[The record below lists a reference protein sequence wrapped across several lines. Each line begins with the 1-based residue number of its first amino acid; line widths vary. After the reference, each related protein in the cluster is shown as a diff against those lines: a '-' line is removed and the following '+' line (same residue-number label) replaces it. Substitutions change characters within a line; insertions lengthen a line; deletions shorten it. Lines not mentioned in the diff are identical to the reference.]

1 MVAAMELELRGIT
14 KRFPGVVAN
23 RDVSLTIRSGEV
35 LALLGENGAG
45 KSTLMNI
52 LYGLYHADEGEILID
67 GTAVTFSSPGDAIA
81 AGVGMVHQ
89 HFMLVPNFTVAENLI
104 LGVEPVGPL
113 GKLNMSKA
121 RKMVT
126 EYSDRYHLGLDPD
139 GVIEELPVGVQQR
152 VEIVKV
158 LSRHAKVVVFDEP
171 TAVLTPQE
179 IEEFFNIVAELKAAG
194 TGIVFITHKLKETLR
209 IADRIMVLRRGEVVG
224 SADPR
229 TATEDDLAE
238 MMVGRDVQLI
248 VDKSVASPG
257 ADTLVVE
264 DLMVRDASGRA
275 LLDSIS
281 FRVRAG
287 EIVGV
292 AGVQGNGQSELVEML
307 TGLRTA
313 TSGTIRLAGQEI
325 TPMSPRERHDV
336 GVAHIPEDRQ
346 RMGLIKGFSVT
357 ENLVLTDYHQAPY
370 SSGISMDWERCA
382 QNARQLIDDFDIR
395 TPSEQ
400 VGAGTLSGGNQQKVI
415 VARELRKDLKLVIAS
430 QPTRGVDVGSIE
442 YIHSRIV
449 AQRDAGVAVLVVSTE
464 LDEITALSD
473 RVIVMF
479 QGRIVADR
487 PREGLDHATIGLYMA
502 GALDD
507 FQPLDTL
514 TSAGERTS

>member
-1 MVAAMELELRGIT
+1 MELELRGIT

-67 GTAVTFSSPGDAIA
+67 GTAVTFASPGDAIA

-89 HFMLVPNFTVAENLI
+89 HFMLVPNFSVAENLI
-104 LGVEPVGPL
+104 LGVEPVGL
-113 GKLNMSKA
+113 FGRLNMTKA
-121 RKMVT
+121 RQMVT
-126 EYSDRYHLGLDPD
+126 DYSDRYHLGLDPD

-179 IEEFFNIVAELKAAG
+179 IEEFFTIVGELKASG
-194 TGIVFITHKLKETLR
+194 TGIVFITHKLKEALR
-209 IADRIMVLRRGEVVG
+209 IADRITVLRRGEVAG
-224 SADPR
+224 TADPR
-229 TATEDDLAE
+229 TATEQALAE
-238 MMVGRDVQLI
+238 MMVGRDVQLV
-248 VDKSVASPG
+248 VDKSEASPG
-257 ADTLVVE
+257 DDVLVVE
-264 DLMVRDASGRA
+264 DLLVLDASGRA
-275 LLDSIS
+275 LLDSID

-292 AGVQGNGQSELVEML
+292 AGVQGNGQTELVEML

-313 TSGTIRLAGQEI
+313 TSGTIRLDGAEI
-325 TPMSPRERHDV
+325 TPASPRQRHDL

-346 RMGLIKGFSVT
+346 RMGLIKGFTVT

-370 SSGISMDWERCA
+370 SAGVAMDWDECA
-382 QNARQLIDDFDIR
+382 ETSRRLIGDFDIR

-415 VARELRKDLKLVIAS
+415 VARELRKGLRLLIAS

-449 AQRDAGVAVLVVSTE
+449 DQRDVGVAVLVVSTE
-464 LDEITALSD
+464 LDEIMALSD
-473 RVIVMF
+473 RIIVMF

-487 PREGLDHATIGLYMA
+487 PRAGLDHATIGLYMA

-507 FQPLDTL
+507 FHTTAL
-514 TSAGERTS
+514 TGSASHD